1 MNRAKLKKNFLSYYD
16 FNLLFVVLFLSCFG
30 LVMVYS
36 TSYYSAQLKL
46 GDGAYYMKR
55 QAEFMVIGILLMLW
69 VATRDYHAWA
79 RLWFLGWG
87 VSIILM
93 ILVNFTSFGIDF
105 NGKKRWLGF
114 NGHALFQPTEFV
126 KVAMILVTAVLISKM
141 NRYLGTMRSIRMIFY
156 FAILPFGLV
165 AMNNLSSGIIIAGIV
180 VGMYLVAT
188 REKWSA
194 WLLTGVIAAAVLMAK
209 FGTGL
214 LLNLP
219 FLHQYQLSRIL
230 VWNHPE
236 AYPQSGGFQVLQG
249 LYAIGSGG
257 LFGKGLGNSV
267 QKLGFVPEAQ
277 NDMIFSIICEEL
289 GLFGAVCVILLFLFM
304 LYRFMVIANN
314 APDLLGSM
322 MVIGV
327 MAQIALQVFLN
338 IAVVTNFIP
347 NTGVSLPFI
356 SYGGTALLVLLG
368 EIGIVLGVSRQI
380 QFEAEEEESSAEE
393 ESEPAAQIR
402 SITSAGR

>member
-16 FNLLFVVLFLSCFG
+16 FNLLFVILFLSCFG

-114 NGHALFQPTEFV
+114 NGHAIFQPTEFV

-156 FAILPFGLV
+156 FAILPVGLV

-188 REKWSA
+188 REKWSV
-194 WLLTGVIAAAVLMAK
+194 WLLTGVISVAVLVAK

-214 LLNLP
+214 LLSLP

-368 EIGIVLGVSRQI
+368 EMGIVLGVSRQI
-380 QFEAEEEESSAEE
+380 QFEAEEEEGAVEE

-402 SITSAGR
+402 SIPSAGR